1 MELYKQK
8 DAPIAARVDDL
19 LSRMT
24 LIEKVG
30 QINQR
35 LYGWKSY
42 QRVGNDYELTDYFKD
57 EVARFGGIGCL
68 YGVFR
73 ADPWSR
79 VNHENGVA
87 HQDSLQVARKLQ
99 AYVRENTRL
108 GIPLLLSEE
117 VPHGHQALDSVL
129 YPTNIGMGATWNPD
143 LQMQVSAAVAAEL
156 HYKGVQ
162 LGLVSTLD
170 VLREPR
176 WGRSEE
182 CFSEDPVL
190 ASRFTE
196 AVVAGLQRKI
206 DTTKT
211 VAVLKHFCAQG
222 EPMGGHNTAAAAIGE
237 RELREIFL
245 PPMVAG
251 IGAGAKATMA
261 AYNEID
267 GMPCHANK
275 WLLTDVLRDEL
286 GFEGFVMAD
295 GVALDRLRNDSVDGA
310 MAATFGLEAGVDLS
324 LWDDAYTHA
333 GESVERGLLDE
344 AVLDRAVARILTLK
358 FELGL
363 FDSELEAVGFNKV
376 SAEAVSLQAAREA
389 IVLLQNN
396 EQLPLSKAIKHI
408 AVIGPNANH
417 LYNQLGDYTS
427 PQRDDYGTTV
437 FQGIAEAVDG
447 EVSYQPGCGVKSYV
461 EGGIE
466 AAAELAAKADQVV
479 LVLGGS
485 STRNFNMQFD
495 SNGAVIGS
503 SRGADMNCGENMDV
517 ADLCLPQPQL
527 DLLAAVCAV
536 SKQPVVSVIIQG
548 RPHALSEV
556 VEASGSVLCAWYP
569 GPFGGQAV
577 AEVLFGDVNPSG
589 KLPASLPR
597 SSAQLPVYYNYKDN
611 GALVDY
617 SDMTGSPLFVFG
629 HGLSYAQF
637 IYKDIQLVD
646 GRVEVTVQNVSDVA
660 GYETVQL
667 YVKANSRIVTR
678 RVQELKDFRKLWFEA
693 GEERVVRF
701 AIDVDAYFGYWNE
714 RMRFEVADSRLRVAV
729 GGSSATELAME
740 LALSGGAV
748 KRID

>member
-8 DAPIAARVDDL
+8 EAPISARVEDL

-24 LIEKVG
+24 LDEKVG

-42 QRVGNDYELTDYFKD
+42 QKVDDDYELTDYFKD

-79 VNHENGVA
+79 VNHETGIPHA
-87 HQDSLQVARKLQ
+87 DSLKVARMLQ
-99 AYVRENTRL
+99 AYVREHTRL

-129 YPTNIGMGATWNPD
+129 YPTNIGMGSTWNPE

-162 LGLVSTLD
+162 LGLVSALD

-182 CFSEDPVL
+182 CFSEDPYL
-190 ASRFTE
+190 ASIFTT

-206 DTTKT
+206 DSTKT

-222 EPMGGHNTAAAAIGE
+222 EPMGGHNTAAAVIGE

-245 PPMVAG
+245 LPMVAG

-286 GFEGFVMAD
+286 GFDGFVMAD
-295 GVALDRLRNDSVDGA
+295 GVALDRLRNDDVDGKQ
-310 MAATFGLEAGVDLS
+310 AAAFGLEAGVDLS

-333 GESVERGLLDE
+333 GESVTSGLLDE
-344 AVLDRAVARILTLK
+344 AVLDKAVTRILTLK

-363 FDSELEAVGFNKV
+363 FDEELEVVEFDKTG
-376 SAEAVSLQAAREA
+376 AEAVSLQAAREA

-396 EQLPLSKAIKHI
+396 EQLPLSKDIKHI

-427 PQRDDYGTTV
+427 PQRDDYGVTM
-437 FQGIAEAVDG
+437 FQGIAAAVDG
-447 EVSYQPGCGVKSYV
+447 QVSYQPGCGVKSYID
-461 EGGIE
+461 GGIA

-527 DLLAAVCAV
+527 DLLDAVVAV

-556 VEASGSVLCAWYP
+556 SEVSGSVVCAWYP

-617 SDMTGSPLFVFG
+617 SDMSGSPLFVFG

-637 IYKDIQLVD
+637 VYKDMRFVD
-646 GRVEVTVQNVSDVA
+646 GRVEVTVENVSAIA
-660 GYETVQL
+660 GFETVQL

-678 RVQELKDFRKLWFEA
+678 RVKELKDFRKLWFEA

-701 AIDVDAYFGYWNE
+701 EVDSDAYFGYWNE
-714 RMRFEVADSRLRVAV
+714 RMQFEVADGRLQVLA
-729 GGSSATELAME
+729 GGSSATALAMKLE
-740 LALSGGAV
+740 ISDGKV
-748 KRID
+748 MRID